1 MRTFFYVTLFVAA
14 CLFAAYSAHAAP
26 LQVPATV
33 VANTAVAIPT
43 SGSGRATFYLIGPG
57 HVAKRNVNLGS
68 EIKIDPAEVQDAGR
82 YLAIVQ
88 SGDRTDTGA
97 FYVVAAKPANLNF
110 LDHPSRVPVA
120 QNDAISAVAFV
131 LDKFN
136 NVVLTPQP
144 VNFRLTVKDAPPLLR
159 SVTSRNGVA
168 WTLVN
173 SSRKEGAAHFD
184 ASLGDIKVDRVVQQV
199 ASDPCNLRIK
209 AQPRP
214 KGYLIETDP
223 VRDCS
228 GNVLP
233 DGTIVS
239 FTAIGPDGK
248 STVDAPIKRG
258 VARTLIPIQHGAT
271 ISVASGV
278 VIGNEIHVGGG
289 GE

>member
-1 MRTFFYVTLFVAA
+1 MRTPFYVGLLLAV
-14 CLFAAYSAHAAP
+14 CCFAAYSAHAAE
-26 LQVPATV
+26 LQLPATV
-33 VANTAVAIPT
+33 TANSEISIPI
-43 SGSGRATFYLIGPG
+43 SGSGHATMYLLGPG
-57 HVAKRNVNLGS
+57 HVAKREVQLGS
-68 EIKIDPAEVQDAGR
+68 NIKINPEEVRDAGR
-82 YLAIVQ
+82 YVVVLR
-88 SGDRTDTGA
+88 SGDRSDAGA
-97 FYVVAAKPANLNF
+97 FYVVASNPAALSF

-120 QNDAISAVAFV
+120 ENNAINAVAFV
-131 LDKFN
+131 LDKFH

-144 VNFRLTVKDAPPLLR
+144 VTFRLTVKDAPPLVR

-173 SSRKEGAAHFD
+173 SSRKEGTAHFD
-184 ASLGDIKVDRVVQQV
+184 ASLGDISVDRVVQQV

-209 AQPRP
+209 AQPTP
-214 KGYLIETDP
+214 KGVLVETEP

-228 GNVLP
+228 GNALP

-258 VARTLIPIQHGAT
+258 VARATIPVQHGAT
-271 ISVASGV
+271 LSVASGV

-289 GE
+289 GR